1 MMRIGLYVLVCG
13 MLTLVSCMKKDENEM
28 FHAADGAAQH
38 GMWTEAM
45 DGYND
50 VLKNFPNGKHAAEA
64 MFKIGIIQT
73 NQLKDYASGMKTLE
87 DVATHYAS
95 SEEAPKA
102 LMTLG
107 FLYANQPAVKNIDLA
122 KKCYQQVVSQYP
134 SSDLAASANMELETL
149 GQSPAEALQRARDEQ
164 MNIPGHDSLVRTP
177 SAQALA
183 H

>member
-13 MLTLVSCMKKDENEM
+13 MVVLASCMKKDENEM
-28 FHAADGAAQH
+28 FRAADGASQH

-45 DGYND
+45 DGYNN
-50 VLKNFPNGKHAAEA
+50 VLKDFPNGKHAAEA

-73 NQLKDYASGMKTLE
+73 NQLKDYTSGMKTLE
-87 DVATHYAS
+87 DVANRYSS

-107 FLYANQPAVKNIDLA
+107 FLYANQPSVKNLDLA
-122 KKCYQQVVSQYP
+122 KKYYQQVVSQYP
-134 SSDLAASANMELETL
+134 SSDLAASANIELETL
-149 GQSPAEALQRARDEQ
+149 GQSPDEALKHVQGERV
-164 MNIPGHDSLVRTP
+164 NVPGHDSLMRAP
-177 SAQALA
+177 SAQAMA